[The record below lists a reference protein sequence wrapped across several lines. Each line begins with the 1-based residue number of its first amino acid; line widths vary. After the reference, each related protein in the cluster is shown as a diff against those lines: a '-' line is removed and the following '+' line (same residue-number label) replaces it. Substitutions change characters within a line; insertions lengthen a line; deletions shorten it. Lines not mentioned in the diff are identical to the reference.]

1 MKIEIKRYRIR
12 ESACDGI
19 LSINGRKL
27 CDTAENTQFM
37 PPSGTY
43 NIVLRSNKKQKRIV
57 PYLLAP
63 NNEQKMTNGK
73 LHAPFL
79 CIGNGIYHR
88 CDGRIIVGTHIVP
101 GCVKRSYAPFKRL
114 YDRINNTIRRGKSV
128 CVTISEISINHK
140 Q

>member
-19 LSINGRKL
+19 LSINGCKL

-37 PPSGTY
+37 PPPGTY
-43 NIVLRSNKKQKRIV
+43 NVVLRRNKKQKRIV
-57 PYLLAP
+57 PYLLAS
-63 NNEQKMTNGK
+63 NYEQKMTNGK
-73 LHAPFL
+73 LRAPFL

-88 CDGRIIVGTHIVP
+88 YDGRIIVGTHIVP

-114 YDRINNTIRRGKSV
+114 YDRINNTIRRGNA
-128 CVTISEISINHK
+128 VTIVIIEL
-140 Q
+140 